1 MSKGVYVLQT
11 CNQHKSYASA
21 KSVGYFTEEKS
32 SQKKVLHKIKKEWK
46 TYFDSKE
53 ELDQFVSQV
62 EENGIVKT
70 LNSNTDIYAMCVWV
84 EEIT

>member
-1 MSKGVYVLQT
+1 MAKGVYVLQT
-11 CNQHKSYASA
+11 CDKHKSYASA
-21 KSVGYFTEEKS
+21 RFVRHFTEDKS

-53 ELDQFVSQV
+53 SLDKFVSQTNERGLV
-62 EENGIVKT
+62 DT

>member
-1 MSKGVYVLQT
+1 MAKGVYVLQT
-11 CNQHKSYASA
+11 CDQHKSHASA

-53 ELDQFVSQV
+53 SLDEFVSQTNERGLV
-62 EENGIVKT
+62 DT